1 MSFKK
6 AEEVKVTEII
16 VNSEKVFNYSDDGS
30 LEVVCMLKDIENIE
44 EIKVRYQLLDNYYE
58 EVLLLEN

>member
-6 AEEVKVTEII
+6 AEKVKVTEII
-16 VNSEKVFNYSDDGS
+16 VNSDKVFNYSDDGS